1 MLHRF
6 GRRLVIA
13 AVVAAAVVSG
23 SVVVSGFRRPSDVV
37 VPGDVVVSGFS
48 RTTPGSTQQPDAWD
62 ADVRLREAIDHDA
75 DPRVVEVHLEARVAP
90 VEIAPGVTVQ
100 AWTYDGGIPGPL
112 IRVRVGDRLV
122 VRFTNRLPQPTT
134 VHWHGLRVPIQMD
147 GVPGH
152 SQPDVPPDGTFTY
165 DFVVPD
171 AGLFWY
177 HPHILSAAQVG
188 FGLYGALLVEDPADP
203 VGVEDEIVLVLS
215 DIGIT
220 DKGGLEPPDGGGSAG
235 MVFGREGTHVLVN
248 GRVAPRLTVRSG
260 APQRWRILNAAKSR
274 YFQLFLD
281 GQPFTKVGGDNGLQE
296 FPQTLDRLVLATG
309 ERADVVVSPQGTP
322 GAELE
327 LMSLLYNR
335 GYGSIEYREQPLLLT
350 LGFAEGPAYSGPPP
364 PAVRQ
369 TIEPLSTEG
378 ATKVD
383 VRLTLAKKSD
393 GSFEYGINGVAF
405 AKDKPLSAKTGE
417 TQVWTITNETK
428 WSHPFHLHG
437 FSFLVLDE
445 YGQPAHPLVW
455 KDTVDVPLEKTVRF
469 VVRFD
474 DREGAWM
481 YHCHILDHA
490 DGGMMGVVEVGDV
503 GPQQHHNHSSATPV
517 P

>member
-1 MLHRF
+1 MFVSRSDAP
-6 GRRLVIA
+6 RAAVIA
-13 AVVAAAVVSG
+13 VLCALVSSPAAHAE
-23 SVVVSGFRRPSDVV
+23 
-37 VPGDVVVSGFS
+37 
-48 RTTPGSTQQPDAWD
+48 TPQPEGWD
-62 ADVRLREAIDHDA
+62 TGIRLRDAVDHNA
-75 DPRVVEVHLEARVAP
+75 DPRLVEVHLDARVAP
-90 VEIAPGVTVQ
+90 VEIEPGLTVQ

-122 VRFTNRLPQPTT
+122 VRFTNHLPEATT
-134 VHWHGLRVPIQMD
+134 VHWHGLRIPIQMD

-152 SQPDVPPDGTFTY
+152 SQPDVPPGGSFTY

-177 HPHILSAAQVG
+177 HPHIQSAAQVG
-188 FGLYGALLVEDPADP
+188 FGLYGALLVDDPADP

-215 DIGIT
+215 DISIT
-220 DKGGLEPPDGGGSAG
+220 GNGALEPPDSGGSAG

-248 GRVAPRLTVRSG
+248 GRLRPRLTVRSG

-281 GQPFTKVGGDNGLQE
+281 GQTFTKIGGDNGLQE
-296 FPQTLDRLVLATG
+296 YPETSERLLIATG
-309 ERADVVVSPQGTP
+309 ERADVLVTP
-322 GAELE
+322 SAAAGEALP
-327 LMSLLYNR
+327 LQSLLYNR

-350 LGFAEGPAYSGPPP
+350 LDVAALPPYAGTFP
-364 PAVRQ
+364 PVVRRA
-369 TIEPLSTEG
+369 IEPPSTDG
-378 ATKVD
+378 ATNVSVD
-383 VRLTLAKKSD
+383 LTLAKKPD

-405 AKDKPLSAKTGE
+405 ARNKPILAKLGE
-417 TQVWTITNETK
+417 TQVWTITNQTK

-437 FSFLVLDE
+437 FSFLVLDAD
-445 YGQPAHPLVW
+445 GRPKHPLAW
-455 KDTVDVPLEKTVRF
+455 KDTVDVPLEQTVRF

-474 DREGAWM
+474 DRGGTWM

-490 DGGMMGVVEVGDV
+490 DGGMMGVVELGVASGREHTH
-503 GPQQHHNHSSATPV
+503 GV